1 MSALLSIMLVV
12 DKEVEHMTLE
22 RCLESIT
29 RQDCSNEFEVII
41 ADNTWLADPDRVYP
55 VTVDPVIEIVNNE
68 NNRSLS
74 SVELIIENGIIV
86 DGIEFKSKKMLCHLR
101 NSSSII
107 LFGAT
112 LGQGADT
119 LIRKYSVTDIAMTAV
134 AQAVAGSMV
143 ENLCDIACEEL
154 KTAIKGEHRPRF
166 SPGYGDFHISAQSDF
181 FKLLPMNKQLGIS
194 LSDGFM
200 MTPTKT
206 VTAFIGVIKE

>member
-1 MSALLSIMLVV
+1 MLLKYDLQETARYMGYKHGAEPSEEICELVDEAYKELCKVIQPKYIYKEYDFTRTEDGIM
-12 DKEVEHMTLE
+12 
-22 RCLESIT
+22 
-29 RQDCSNEFEVII
+29 
-41 ADNTWLADPDRVYP
+41 
-55 VTVDPVIEIVNNE
+55 
-68 NNRSLS
+68 
-74 SVELIIENGIIV
+74 V
-86 DGIEFKSKKMLCHLR
+86 DGIEFKSKKLLTHIR
-101 NSSSII
+101 NSTSII

-112 LGQGADT
+112 LGQGADA

-143 ENLCDIACEEL
+143 ENLCDIACDEMKKE
-154 KTAIKGEHRPRF
+154 IKGEHRPRF
-166 SPGYGDFHISAQSDF
+166 SPGYGDFHISAQADF

>member
-1 MSALLSIMLVV
+1 MLLKYDLRETARYMGYKHGVEPSEEICELV
-12 DKEVEHMTLE
+12 DEAYKEL
-22 RCLESIT
+22 CK
-29 RQDCSNEFEVII
+29 VIQPKYI
-41 ADNTWLADPDRVYP
+41 YKEYDFTK
-55 VTVDPVIEIVNNE
+55 T
-68 NNRSLS
+68 
-74 SVELIIENGIIV
+74 ENGIIV
-86 DGIEFKSKKMLCHLR
+86 DGIEFISKKMLNHLR
-101 NSSSII
+101 DSSSII

-166 SPGYGDFHISAQSDF
+166 SPGYGDFHISAQADF

>member
-1 MSALLSIMLVV
+1 MLLKYDLRETARYMGYKQGAMPTPEICELVEEAYEELCKV
-12 DKEVEHMTLE
+12 ISPKYIYKEYDFTKTE
-22 RCLESIT
+22 
-29 RQDCSNEFEVII
+29 D
-41 ADNTWLADPDRVYP
+41 
-55 VTVDPVIEIVNNE
+55 
-68 NNRSLS
+68 
-74 SVELIIENGIIV
+74 GIIV
-86 DGIEFKSKKMLCHLR
+86 DGIEFKSQKMLSHLR

-154 KTAIKGEHRPRF
+154 ETQIKGEHRPRF
-166 SPGYGDFHISAQSDF
+166 SPGYGDFHISAQADF

>member
-1 MSALLSIMLVV
+1 MLLKYDLCETARYMGYKHGASPSEEICELV
-12 DKEVEHMTLE
+12 DEAYKEL
-22 RCLESIT
+22 CK
-29 RQDCSNEFEVII
+29 VIQPKYI
-41 ADNTWLADPDRVYP
+41 YKEYDFTK
-55 VTVDPVIEIVNNE
+55 T
-68 NNRSLS
+68 
-74 SVELIIENGIIV
+74 ENGIIV
-86 DGIEFKSKKMLCHLR
+86 DGIEFKSEKMLNHLR
-101 NSSSII
+101 DSSSII

-154 KTAIKGEHRPRF
+154 KNEIKGEHRPRF
-166 SPGYGDFHISAQSDF
+166 SPGYGDFYISAQADF

>member
-1 MSALLSIMLVV
+1 MLLKYDLRETARYMGYKHGAMPTS
-12 DKEVEHMTLE
+12 
-22 RCLESIT
+22 
-29 RQDCSNEFEVII
+29 
-41 ADNTWLADPDRVYP
+41 
-55 VTVDPVIEIVNNE
+55 EIC
-68 NNRSLS
+68 
-74 SVELIIENGIIV
+74 ELIDEAYEELCKVIQPRYIYKEYEFTRTENSIII
-86 DGIEFKSKKMLCHLR
+86 DGIEFKSQKLLNHLK
-101 NSSSII
+101 NSNSII

-154 KTAIKGEHRPRF
+154 KKIIKGEHRPRF
-166 SPGYGDFHISAQSDF
+166 SPGYSDFHISSQVDF

-194 LSDGFM
+194 LSEGFM

>member
-1 MSALLSIMLVV
+1 MLLKYELQETARYMGYKHGAEPS
-12 DKEVEHMTLE
+12 E
-22 RCLESIT
+22 
-29 RQDCSNEFEVII
+29 
-41 ADNTWLADPDRVYP
+41 
-55 VTVDPVIEIVNNE
+55 EIC
-68 NNRSLS
+68 
-74 SVELIIENGIIV
+74 ELIDEAYKELCKVIQPKYIYKEYDFTKTEDGIIV
-86 DGIEFKSKKMLCHLR
+86 EGIEFKSKKLLNHLR
-101 NSSSII
+101 NSTSIV

-112 LGQGADT
+112 LGQGADA

-143 ENLCDIACEEL
+143 ENFCDIACDEMKKE
-154 KTAIKGEHRPRF
+154 IKGEHRTRF
-166 SPGYGDFHISAQSDF
+166 SPGYGDFHISAQEDF

>member
-1 MSALLSIMLVV
+1 MLLKYDLRETARYMGYKHGAEPSEEICELV
-12 DKEVEHMTLE
+12 DEAYKELCKVVQPKYIYKEYDFTKTE
-22 RCLESIT
+22 
-29 RQDCSNEFEVII
+29 D
-41 ADNTWLADPDRVYP
+41 A
-55 VTVDPVIEIVNNE
+55 
-68 NNRSLS
+68 
-74 SVELIIENGIIV
+74 IIV
-86 DGIEFKSKKMLCHLR
+86 DGIEFKSKKMLNHLR

-112 LGQGADT
+112 LGQGADA

-166 SPGYGDFHISAQSDF
+166 SPGYGDFHISAQADF

>member
-1 MSALLSIMLVV
+1 MLLKYDLRETARYMGYKHGAEPSEEICELVEEAYAELCKV
-12 DKEVEHMTLE
+12 IRPKYIYKEYDFTKTE
-22 RCLESIT
+22 
-29 RQDCSNEFEVII
+29 D
-41 ADNTWLADPDRVYP
+41 
-55 VTVDPVIEIVNNE
+55 
-68 NNRSLS
+68 
-74 SVELIIENGIIV
+74 GIII
-86 DGIEFKSKKMLCHLR
+86 DGFEFKSKKFLNHLR
-101 NSSSII
+101 NSTSII

-112 LGQGADT
+112 LGQGADI

-166 SPGYGDFHISAQSDF
+166 SPGYGDFHISAQADF

-206 VTAFIGVIKE
+206 VTAFIGVIR

>member
-1 MSALLSIMLVV
+1 MLLKYDLRETARYMGYKHGAEPNEEICELV
-12 DKEVEHMTLE
+12 DEAYKELCKVVQPKYIYKEYDFTK
-22 RCLESIT
+22 T
-29 RQDCSNEFEVII
+29 
-41 ADNTWLADPDRVYP
+41 
-55 VTVDPVIEIVNNE
+55 
-68 NNRSLS
+68 
-74 SVELIIENGIIV
+74 ENGIIV

-134 AQAVAGSMV
+134 VQAVAGSMV

-166 SPGYGDFHISAQSDF
+166 SPGYGDFHISAQADF